1 MAELT
6 AFGYRPGASLGHRA
20 DVRFKLVSLVLLSL
34 AGLNAGFAGL
44 GVATCLLLAAL
55 CHIRLSLTALA
66 SDLRYF
72 GVLLLFVFTARLLSI
87 DAGDPVFAAWGL
99 SITRQGLTSAALV
112 CWRLAFTVGL
122 GAVLVA
128 TTKPSQV
135 RAALQWLLKPLPF
148 VAEHRIATMIS
159 LVIRFVPHVLA
170 QARETAAAQR
180 ARGIENRKNPL
191 YRLVKFSIPML
202 RRIFEDADTL
212 VLAMEARCY
221 SESRTEPVLLA
232 GARDW
237 GLAGCTVLL
246 CAVLVWG

>member
-20 DVRFKLVSLVLLSL
+20 DVRFKLVALVLLSL

-44 GVATCLLLAAL
+44 GAATGLLLAAL
-55 CHIRLSLTALA
+55 HHIRLPLTVLA
-66 SDLRYF
+66 RDLRYF

-87 DAGDPVFAAWGL
+87 DAGDPLFAAWGL
-99 SITRQGLTSAALV
+99 SITRPGLTSAVLV

-122 GAVLVA
+122 GAVMMA
-128 TTKPSQV
+128 TTKPAQV

-148 VAEHRIATMIS
+148 VPAQKIATMIS
-159 LVIRFVPHVLA
+159 LVVRFVPHVLA

-191 YRLVKFSIPML
+191 YRLVKFSIPLL

-221 SESRTEPVLLA
+221 SESRTEPVLHA
-232 GARDW
+232 AARDW
-237 GLAGCTVLL
+237 ALAGGAVLL
-246 CAVLVWG
+246 GAVLFWA